1 MEAFSSQFLPKEE
14 SERRSSEHEPRMR
27 TDEGPAAERAG
38 GGVKARDAVYKEA
51 TGKICH
57 QFFDNL
63 VTKSEMARCF
73 VVLAFLALAAMSLQ
87 VATAQDDLKYFERE
101 VVAELAAQILRVAQG
116 PSAFVAGPHKRNS
129 ELINSLLG
137 IPKVMNDAGRR

>member
-14 SERRSSEHEPRMR
+14 SERRSSEREPRMR
-27 TDEGPAAERAG
+27 TDEGPAVERAG

-57 QFFDNL
+57 QFFDN
-63 VTKSEMARCF
+63 SHYIRNG
-73 VVLAFLALAAMSLQ
+73 ALLCCPGFSGVGGHESAGGN
-87 VATAQDDLKYFERE
+87 AQDDLKYFERE

-137 IPKVMNDAGRR
+137 LPKVMNDAGRR

>member
-14 SERRSSEHEPRMR
+14 SERRSSEREPRMR

-38 GGVKARDAVYKEA
+38 GGVKPPENPYSL
-51 TGKICH
+51 G
-57 QFFDNL
+57 
-63 VTKSEMARCF
+63 VTCFKGQAARCF

-137 IPKVMNDAGRR
+137 LPKVMNDAGRR

>member
-1 MEAFSSQFLPKEE
+1 MM
-14 SERRSSEHEPRMR
+14 RS
-27 TDEGPAAERAG
+27 
-38 GGVKARDAVYKEA
+38 AVVVA
-51 TGKICH
+51 L
-57 QFFDNL
+57 L
-63 VTKSEMARCF
+63 VM
-73 VVLAFLALAAMSLQ
+73 VAMSLQ
-87 VATAQDDLKYFERE
+87 LTAAQEDLKYFERE

>member
-1 MEAFSSQFLPKEE
+1 
-14 SERRSSEHEPRMR
+14 
-27 TDEGPAAERAG
+27 
-38 GGVKARDAVYKEA
+38 
-51 TGKICH
+51 
-57 QFFDNL
+57 
-63 VTKSEMARCF
+63 MARCF